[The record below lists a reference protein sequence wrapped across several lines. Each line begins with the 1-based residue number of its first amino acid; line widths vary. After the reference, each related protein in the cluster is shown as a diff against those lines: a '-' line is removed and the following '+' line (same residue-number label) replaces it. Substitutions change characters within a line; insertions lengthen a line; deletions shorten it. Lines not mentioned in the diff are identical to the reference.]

1 MPLVNKRIGENDSYP
16 TKKWIGIFLLL
27 FTAQNVFAQN
37 NNDTSS
43 TNLEPI
49 KVYYNRWERKIN
61 EVPNRI
67 TKLNFKE
74 QRLQNPQTMAD
85 AIGVIG
91 EVFIQK
97 SQMGGGSPMI
107 RGFATNRVLIVVDG
121 VRMNNAIYR
130 SGNLQNIISFDPLA
144 LQDAEVIFG
153 PGSLMYGSDA
163 IGGVMDFHTL
173 EPKLAAN
180 TKIIVLGDALVRYT
194 SANNEKTGHANINI
208 AGKKLSFLASFTT
221 SNFDDLKMGKHGGQ
235 NNYLRKEYIE
245 RINNQDV
252 VVQNTNP
259 YIQKNTGYHQ
269 NNLLTKLRYKPSEH
283 WDIQYGYHYSKTG
296 NIPRYDRLIEY
307 ASGNLRFAEWNYG
320 PQFWNMQNVQI
331 QHKKN
336 TTLYNEAKIVI
347 AYQQYQESRIDRRRN
362 NNNQRTQTENV
373 DASSVNLDFTKSLT
387 DKEEIFYGA
396 EWIGNIVGSTATN
409 LNIAN
414 NIQTSVATR
423 YPDGATWNSF
433 ATYSSY
439 KKIINDQLNF
449 SGGLRFNTG
458 QTKASFDTT
467 FFKFPFTHSNL
478 QNSSVTGNIGVVYK
492 ANERLQLNA
501 LISTGF
507 RIPNIDDIGKVFE
520 SAPGNVVVPNNKL
533 KSEYAWNYEIG
544 LQYNKSEK
552 INYYLSVFT
561 TTLQNALTNRPFTFN
576 GEDSIFYDGT
586 KSRVN
591 AIQNIANAKVWG
603 IQLGWELFVNKY
615 TKWQSKLNW
624 IDGHETD
631 DVKNEQVPLRHAPPL
646 FGSSAIQWQ
655 EGQFAIELN
664 TQFNGQINSE
674 NLAPSEKA
682 KAAIYAVDNT
692 GKPYAP
698 SWYTINIKASYT
710 IGKMQVHL
718 GWENIS
724 NQRYR
729 PYSSGIVAAGSNIIS
744 SLRYSF

>member
-1 MPLVNKRIGENDSYP
+1 
-16 TKKWIGIFLLL
+16 
-27 FTAQNVFAQN
+27 
-37 NNDTSS
+37 
-43 TNLEPI
+43 
-49 KVYYNRWERKIN
+49 
-61 EVPNRI
+61 
-67 TKLNFKE
+67 
-74 QRLQNPQTMAD
+74 
-85 AIGVIG
+85 
-91 EVFIQK
+91 
-97 SQMGGGSPMI
+97 
-107 RGFATNRVLIVVDG
+107 
-121 VRMNNAIYR
+121 
-130 SGNLQNIISFDPLA
+130 
-144 LQDAEVIFG
+144 
-153 PGSLMYGSDA
+153 MYGSDA

-507 RIPNIDDIGKVFE
+507 RMPNIDDIGKVFE

-576 GEDSIFYDGT
+576 GQDSIFYDGT